1 MKQIVLLIFLFLS
14 IFFSKDLQTFKLE
27 NGTKIS
33 GKLISE
39 ENDIFEVET
48 EFGLVQ
54 IEKKDIKKYQC
65 KVFMNDGNILVGSK
79 ISSSENEL
87 ILDTDIGVFKVNKD
101 DYFLCIPKIKSDI
114 YFVLMFI
121 IAIFK

>member
-27 NGTKIS
+27 NGTKIL